1 MFYNGNLLNYCEAQ
15 GKDILGLDMYFKVFF
30 EIFGCF
36 GNVLICQG
44 YSQVLL
50 DNWEYLRVFW
60 AILKYLG
67 YFQIILSIYEYF
79 QVFYDISDILIVFY
93 GTFYH
98 LGKYWDI
105 LHSTGYY

>member
-1 MFYNGNLLNYCEAQ
+1 M
-15 GKDILGLDMYFKVFF
+15 
-30 EIFGCF
+30 
-36 GNVLICQG
+36 
-44 YSQVLL
+44 

-105 LHSTGYY
+105 LGIIKVLWATFVYYLETSDCPMPSNGGQPQLDFPSGLNNTSRNLRIS